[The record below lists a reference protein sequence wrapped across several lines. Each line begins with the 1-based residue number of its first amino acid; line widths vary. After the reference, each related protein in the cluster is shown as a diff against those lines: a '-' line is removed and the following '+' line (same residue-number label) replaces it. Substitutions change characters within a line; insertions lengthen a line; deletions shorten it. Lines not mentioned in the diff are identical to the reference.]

1 MGCDMMRHTM
11 RVDKAVLSTNALTH
25 TFSGQGSDILDIC
38 SSWISHFPEDFP
50 KTMGKRV
57 GLGMN
62 EFELKENKQIDEYTV
77 RNLNKEPTLPYPDA
91 SFDVVTCVVSIDYLN
106 KPLEIFKEVAR
117 VLRPGAL
124 LSIS

>member
-1 MGCDMMRHTM
+1 
-11 RVDKAVLSTNALTH
+11 
-25 TFSGQGSDILDIC
+25 
-38 SSWISHFPEDFP
+38 
-50 KTMGKRV
+50 MGKRV

-91 SFDVVTCVVSIDYLN
+91 SFDVVTCVVSVDYLN
-106 KPLEIFKEVAR
+106 KPLEIFKEVSR

-124 LSIS
+124 LSLRYYCLCSPSATSSTSSASEFSSPSSHS